1 MIKKIAFG
9 LIMLMALAGCPS
21 KYGVKIDSMM
31 ADNSMKKYFLRSA
44 QPNIKESSLEFKEY
58 RTYIDRGLKFVG
70 YTPVESLDNAEII
83 ILVSYGDWFRNAGE
97 TINVISKVEKPDHD
111 QNVSVETLGLY
122 YLALDAFDR
131 KIYAENQDGEV
142 WKTSIRNKDRSWDS
156 MREAFP
162 YLVAGIVP
170 HIGAQSQETY
180 DEDVIQDGA
189 MVQRI
194 RGEKVTAKQ

>member
-1 MIKKIAFG
+1 MIKKIALG
-9 LIMLMALAGCPS
+9 LLIVIALAGCPS
-21 KYGVKIDSMM
+21 KYGVKVDSMM
-31 ADNSMKKYFLRSA
+31 ADNSMKKYFLRSEKST
-44 QPNIKESSLEFKEY
+44 IKESSLEFKEY

-70 YTPVESLDNAEII
+70 YTPVDSLNKAEII
-83 ILVSYGDWFRNAGE
+83 IIVSYGDWYRNADE
-97 TINVISKVEKPDHD
+97 TINVISKVDLPGHD
-111 QNVSVETLGLY
+111 NVSVTTLGLY
-122 YLALDAFDR
+122 YLSLDAFDM
-131 KIYAENQDGEV
+131 KTYTEKQEGEL
-142 WKTSIRNKDRSWDS
+142 WKTSIRNKDREWDS

-194 RGEKVTAKQ
+194 RGEAVTAKR